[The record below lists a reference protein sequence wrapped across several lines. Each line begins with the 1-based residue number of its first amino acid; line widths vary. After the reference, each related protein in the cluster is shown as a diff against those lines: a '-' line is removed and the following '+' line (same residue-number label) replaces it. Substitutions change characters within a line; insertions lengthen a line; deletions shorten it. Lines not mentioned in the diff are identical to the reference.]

1 MGRRGQKT
9 APCED
14 LVTEARRILL
24 DVAGGRVPEVE
35 AAHRLARGWLERQR
49 GGLAAHTVLAGEG
62 TRIARLVELCGAVL
76 EAGEDDSAG
85 RGGGGGTNSA
95 SAREKSGP

>member
-1 MGRRGQKT
+1 MTEDPAIPTLEVVGRRGQKT

-14 LVTEARRILL
+14 LVTETRRILL

-49 GGLAAHTVLAGEG
+49 GG
-62 TRIARLVELCGAVL
+62 
-76 EAGEDDSAG
+76 
-85 RGGGGGTNSA
+85 GGGGENVPLT
-95 SAREKSGP
+95 P

>member
-1 MGRRGQKT
+1 MTEDPAIPTLEVVGRRGQKT

-35 AAHRLARGWLERQR
+35 AKRARCLQR
-49 GGLAAHTVLAGEG
+49 PQKLG
-62 TRIARLVELCGAVL
+62 IACGVVELL
-76 EAGEDDSAG
+76 
-85 RGGGGGTNSA
+85 
-95 SAREKSGP
+95 KP